1 MKLRKSLTAI
11 QYESIYSFIPAL
23 IATLL
28 FKIKVLG
35 DDIGFYIKKAFVHRI
50 MEALILKYTHYII
63 VTNPELY
70 SHISNLGKKAILV
83 QNGLTPEKFDLY
95 KKIFKRIVFVGAL
108 TYKENINAIKV
119 IAQLS
124 KMLIKSNVDYEILII
139 GGPRVIV
146 KKILSEN
153 RNIKFLGFLEEN
165 YYKEVLK
172 SAYIGLLPFFH
183 KEELGG
189 QRIKALE
196 YLSHGILT
204 VSSFEGVRGIQG
216 LKANEHYINVSCID
230 ELCDK
235 IKEILKEPM
244 KYLNIAKKGREF
256 VINNYAWSKTTIP
269 YVELIKSLCE
279 EL

>member
-1 MKLRKSLTAI
+1 L
-11 QYESIYSFIPAL
+11 
-23 IATLL
+23 
-28 FKIKVLG
+28 
-35 DDIGFYIKKAFVHRI
+35 
-50 MEALILKYTHYII
+50 YTHIR
-63 VTNPELY
+63 
-70 SHISNLGKKAILV
+70 NLGKKAVLV
-83 QNGLTPEKFDLY
+83 QNGVTPEEFDLS

-124 KMLIKSNVDYEILII
+124 KMLKKSNIDYEILII
-139 GGPRVIV
+139 GGPRIIL

-153 RNIKFLGFLEEN
+153 KNIKFLEFIEEN

-216 LKANEHYINVSCID
+216 LKADEHYINVSCID

-235 IKEILKEPM
+235 IKKILKEPIE
-244 KYLNIAKKGREF
+244 YLNVAKKGHEF
-256 VINNYAWSKTTIP
+256 VINNYAWSKVTVP
-269 YVELIKSLCE
+269 YIELIKSLCE